1 MSRIGVTVVYAR
13 PGLQAVRRVSVDAG
27 SSLLDALR
35 ASGLLEELP
44 EIDLSVNRTGVFGQP
59 ARLDAQLHEGDQVEI
74 YRPLPA
80 DPNELRRK
88 RAARARR

>member
-13 PGLQAVRRVSVDAG
+13 PGLQAVRRVSVGAG

-59 ARLDAQLHEGDQVEI
+59 ARLDAPLHEGDQVEI

-80 DPNELRRK
+80 DPSELRRK